1 MTSHTESRDRIAP
14 KVRPPVHIRG
24 GRPTPQPAP
33 QEDHPNK
40 PFRTPSKNQSHPA
53 PETGADGDSSKRPEK
68 PS

>member
-1 MTSHTESRDRIAP
+1 MTAHTESRDRIAP

-24 GRPTPQPAP
+24 EKPAP

-53 PETGADGDSSKRPEK
+53 PETGADGDVSKHLEK
-68 PS
+68 PV